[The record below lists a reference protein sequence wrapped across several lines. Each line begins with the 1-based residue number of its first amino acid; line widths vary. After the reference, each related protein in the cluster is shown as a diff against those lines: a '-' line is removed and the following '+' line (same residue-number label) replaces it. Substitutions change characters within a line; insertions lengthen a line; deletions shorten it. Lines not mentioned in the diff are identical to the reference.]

1 MAEPTTPDDTASGPG
16 TEMDRSFAAA
26 LRAAEGA
33 PESADA
39 WAHLEELADEL
50 QRPDDVAELYRTVLE
65 RRLPKDVFNTVAEQ
79 AVQFHEEWFGDMP
92 DRITKLMS
100 RIIELEPT
108 AEWAFERLTVM
119 LTSASQWDELL
130 ALFDRTLATTQ
141 DTERRRRML
150 NDAAQAAK
158 DFADQADRAADY
170 MQQLLLLE
178 PDNTQLFT
186 SLERLLEKGERWKDL
201 IELWES
207 QVPQQS
213 AAEARKTQL
222 RMATCWVDQLGDS
235 QRALDEL
242 RVLLRESPGHEEA
255 CAQAERILNDE
266 KAELGTRS
274 QALSLLRK
282 NYLVAA
288 RPEDVVRVLVRA
300 LEFVEPDEKRPLH
313 REAATR
319 LAILARDIEAIEHY
333 RQLLLTDP
341 TDADARKQLR
351 QLAKRSGRQ
360 DLHASALVD
369 AADASTE
376 ADQQVAVLLEAAQ
389 LRRTVLDDED
399 GAIDLYS
406 RVLETPDAEHSVAL
420 TAAHNL
426 NELLAAA
433 DRSTERLAVL
443 EKLADLEQSSS
454 VRRFVL
460 GEAARLADALGD
472 ADRALASWRPVLES
486 DEHDLEALAAVIELL
501 ERNERWEELVDA
513 LSRRAVA
520 KVMPLQRR
528 ADLVRIAKV
537 QVDKLEQLS
546 EAIETWLKVRGEFGE
561 NDETIAALDE
571 LMSRAER
578 HGELAELLGQAAQ
591 TEHGRASALLV
602 RVGDLQRVDLG
613 NAVEAVRW
621 YADALSIAPAD
632 EGALAGLQAL
642 MKEPECGSA
651 TASALAQAYEATDHW
666 QGTLELLEARLEAT
680 TDRRQQAHLLGE
692 AARLQLDRAS
702 DQTAALACLCRALP
716 LEPDN
721 LATEADL
728 LRLAEQTERW
738 PDATEAL
745 QTAATA
751 TGETASR
758 AAQLFKIQARIHE
771 TRLDATAA
779 ALTAY
784 RSAAEAQPD
793 DAEAFEAI
801 ARCAARAGQWDVGC
815 DAAIQ
820 ALALRD
826 RMLDPV
832 IDSLTVAASEPEDWA
847 ALARALAAAVAENP
861 LRTELAQQTEL
872 LIAQWTRDHCEDLDA
887 AEQAAG
893 RAVGHN
899 PEQLAPLELLASLQR
914 RHPDPELVTTLV
926 RLDGLQEHSLDPLFE
941 AAILATESQHGVA
954 KTRTIIERLY
964 RKSSGMWVRDD
975 ATTGEKAPAEVAEW
989 ALNKL
994 IEHHIL
1000 NNDADQ
1006 AVHVLMDG
1014 TRLPLE
1020 TEKVCALRRRAGE
1033 MLAERGDRAR
1043 AIDVY
1048 RGVLDEMPNDME
1060 ALQRTAELC
1069 QQEGRVPEALSLR
1082 LRELE
1087 LIEDVDRRLQLRLD
1101 HSRLTGALEAQGGRV
1116 ASLKANLDDAPGHDS
1131 SLDELTNVLDERG
1144 RHDELADILTE
1155 QASRLESLERP
1166 GDGAK
1171 LWSRVAALAEKP
1183 LGDHARAIAAHTRVV
1198 LLSPSN
1204 DAIDALARLHLERN
1218 EPAQAAM
1225 WLERRL
1231 ETTTEE
1237 NRVAVRLKLAHAQIE
1252 ADQQT
1257 AAIESLST
1265 AFDEAPRNAE
1275 VRKLL
1280 LGSYRT
1286 AKNWEALGQ
1295 TLTKAALNVAD
1306 ERNILAYA
1314 REAAEI
1320 YHTRLKT
1327 PEASVAALRRAVEI
1341 ASDDRELRT
1350 LLAEGLRAAGEL
1362 DEAKELLE
1370 SLIKDY
1376 GRRRSPE
1383 RAQAHLQVARVS
1395 HAQGET
1401 AEALDQLET
1410 ASRMD
1415 AGNAT
1420 ILKTLA
1426 EMARDAGELSRA
1438 ERAYRTLLV
1447 TVRREDDPAQLP
1459 LGPTEVLLELSRI
1472 SADRDEE
1479 DKASELIESVLESLT
1494 QNDFEAPRI
1503 QSRLRE
1509 TEDFEL
1515 LHRVLNARLG
1525 YVQAAHKRGQ
1535 IYGELG
1541 EVLDSALDR
1550 QDEALSARLEA
1561 IKTDPSSPIRHQA
1574 AWDHAARLDKL
1585 DRYVSVVETLLT
1597 DERADSS
1604 AHVRCELLLRLGEVL
1619 EKEREDL
1626 GRAAELYEQAEAT
1639 GVRKVDV
1646 WRAQAR
1652 VAGAAGDS
1660 EKQMRLLGEL
1670 ASLGEDQ
1677 ADTRADALY
1686 RIAEVQLATAETL
1699 DEGLE
1704 SMTTALAD
1712 SFKAERA
1719 ALILSDACERNP
1731 DHVGLLDLYEQVARK
1746 SQDDGRLLHYLE
1758 RRAEHETSTPEQA
1771 HEAVTKAIELEE
1783 LERAE
1788 ALMLR
1793 AAEIGQSL
1801 NRADDLKRVDWALL
1815 GLADRRMVAGDLAG
1829 AVKWLSD
1836 AAEVAELEPVFE
1848 LSQRVAD
1855 MAAQPD
1861 GDLTLAAKLYE
1872 RLLERAPTRRETW
1885 EPLAVIYAKL
1895 GDTEQL
1901 EQMVAET
1908 LDGLEEQGDRS
1919 ALRVALATAYLG
1931 SESRAEDA
1939 VEVLQRVLVAD
1950 PQHEEAQSLLVSYL
1964 ERTGRTEELVD
1975 MLRQQLQAAEEREDE
1990 IAIKA
1995 SALQLAARVESTD
2008 RDEAL
2013 EILRRALRAAP
2024 TDEDLLRAL
2033 LERLGDEDDPRER
2046 AELTETLIKVE
2057 PAESAGP
2064 RTLVLVEM
2072 VEALDD
2078 EEAALRVLQLGA
2090 ERAPDNEAIRTLL
2103 QERYRARGDFRGLAD
2118 SLSDAASRSED
2129 PEGKA
2134 ALLREAALVHR
2145 DQLEDAVT
2153 ASQLLGQAFEQT
2165 PNNGALCAE
2174 LATTLS
2180 AAGDH
2185 ERAIATL
2192 SQPLEETEDETM
2204 RLELLRGRA
2213 ALYTAA
2219 EDFDG
2224 ALVDLEQGFAIDPE
2238 AVAEDLEAVLNHRLD
2253 IAAMAGDEPAERQH
2267 TLRCIDMMLVQGK
2280 RAEASELLTS
2290 WTNRASDDVEALRR
2304 LRDIDTADERW
2315 QAVADTCR
2323 RLVNIETDAA
2333 QIDAA
2338 LALSHAF
2345 HELGEPEGARE
2356 GLEFT
2361 RAAQPQSPQVR
2372 AELRKI
2378 YVHLGD
2384 QEQLASLL
2392 VDDAAETEAPA
2403 EKADLL
2409 MKAGQIYVE
2418 LGKAPEAVPL
2428 LREAL
2433 KLAPADANV
2442 TASLADAYILAGWFD
2457 DATELL
2463 DQVIEGGR
2471 GRRTPE
2477 MCLVYHRKAQIA
2489 AAIDDGAA
2497 ELKMLMEAHL
2507 CNKKNG
2513 QVAAALADRAEE
2525 LEQWDLAAK
2534 TLRTITLLDTDCPI
2548 SRSEAFL
2555 RQGRIAY
2562 TQGDEKTAKM
2572 WARRAKRE
2580 DPESEAVDEFLGELG
2595 ERTSHPTGRR

>member
-1 MAEPTTPDDTASGPG
+1 
-16 TEMDRSFAAA
+16 MDKAFAAA

-33 PESADA
+33 PDSSDA

-65 RRLPKDVFNTVAEQ
+65 RRLAKDVFQQVAEQ
-79 AVQFHEEWFGDMP
+79 AVQFHEEWFGDTP
-92 DRITKLMS
+92 DKITKLMS

-108 AEWAFERLTVM
+108 ADWAFERLTVM
-119 LTSASQWDELL
+119 LTSSSQWDELL
-130 ALFDRTLATTQ
+130 SLFDRSLGTTQ
-141 DTERRRRML
+141 DPERRRRL
-150 NDAAQAAK
+150 LTDAAQAAK
-158 DFADQADRAADY
+158 DFADQGDRAADY
-170 MQQLLLLE
+170 MQQLLVLE
-178 PDNTQLFT
+178 PDNAQLFT
-186 SLERLLEKGERWKDL
+186 SLERLLEKGERWTDL
-201 IELWES
+201 IELWQS
-207 QVPQQS
+207 QIPQQS
-213 AAEARKTQL
+213 AAQARKTRL
-222 RMATCWVDQLGDS
+222 RIAGCWIDQLSDS

-242 RVLLRESPGHEEA
+242 RILLRESPGHEEA
-255 CAQAERILNDE
+255 CAQVERILDDQE
-266 KAELGTRS
+266 AEQTTRS

-300 LEFVEPDEKRPLH
+300 LDFVEPDEKRPLH

-319 LAILARDIEAIEHY
+319 LAILGRDIEAIEHY

-351 QLAKRSGRQ
+351 QLANRSGRQ
-360 DLHASALVD
+360 DLHATALVD

-376 ADQQVAVLLEAAQ
+376 ADQKVAVLLEAAQ
-389 LRRTVLDDED
+389 LRRTVLDDEN
-399 GAIDLYS
+399 GAMALYTQ
-406 RVLETPDAEHSVAL
+406 VLEIPDAEQSVAL
-420 TAAHNL
+420 TAAHSL

-433 DRSTERLAVL
+433 DRHTDRLPVL

-460 GEAARLADALGD
+460 GEAARLADTLGD
-472 ADRALASWRPVLES
+472 TDRALASWKPVLES

-501 ERNERWEELVDA
+501 ERNERWDELVDA
-513 LSRRAVA
+513 LTRRAAA

-528 ADLVRIAKV
+528 ADLVRIAHV
-537 QVDKLEQLS
+537 QVDKLDQLS
-546 EAIETWLKVRGEFGE
+546 EAIDTWLQVRSEFGE

-571 LMSRAER
+571 LMTRAER
-578 HGELAELLGQAAQ
+578 HAELAELLGKAAEAQHGQAS
-591 TEHGRASALLV
+591 TLLI
-602 RVGDLQRVDLG
+602 RVGDLYRLALDNAAEALG
-613 NAVEAVRW
+613 W
-621 YADALSIAPAD
+621 YASALGISPTE
-632 EGALAGLQAL
+632 EGALSGLKALLEVADCTAGA
-642 MKEPECGSA
+642 A
-651 TASALAQAYEATDHW
+651 AALAQAYETTGNW
-666 QGTLELLEARLEAT
+666 QGTLQLVDARLQAT
-680 TDRRQQAHLLGE
+680 SDPRGQARLLGE
-692 AARLQLDRAS
+692 AATLQLERAS
-702 DQTAALACLCRALP
+702 DQQAALASLCRALP

-721 LATEADL
+721 LATEAKL
-728 LRLAEQTERW
+728 LRLAEAMDGWIEAAEALQAAAAAAEGGPRSGQLYKVQAEIHEQRLEAT
-738 PDATEAL
+738 TEAL
-745 QTAATA
+745 A
-751 TGETASR
+751 
-758 AAQLFKIQARIHE
+758 
-771 TRLDATAA
+771 
-779 ALTAY
+779 AY
-784 RSAAEAQPD
+784 RAAAEADPD
-793 DAEAFEAI
+793 DAVAFEAI
-801 ARCAARAGQWDVGC
+801 ARCAAQAGQWDVAC
-815 DAAIQ
+815 DGANQ

-826 RMLDPV
+826 RMLPAV
-832 IDSLTVAASEPEDWA
+832 IDSLTSAASDPEAWS
-847 ALARALAAAVAENP
+847 ALATALATALADQP
-861 LRTELAQQTEL
+861 LRPELAQQTEL
-872 LIAQWTRDHCEDLDA
+872 LIAQWYQDKCDDLDA
-887 AEQAAG
+887 AEQAAA
-893 RAVGHN
+893 RAVEHN
-899 PEQLAPLELLASLQR
+899 PDKLVPLELLAQLQR
-914 RHPDPELVTTLV
+914 RHPGPELVTTLV
-926 RLDGLQEHSLDPLFE
+926 RLDGIQEHSLDPLYE
-941 AAILATESQHGVA
+941 AARLVTESQQEVA
-954 KTRTIIERLY
+954 KSRTLVERLY
-964 RKSSGMWVRDD
+964 RKAGGMWIRDE
-975 ATTGEKAPAEVAEW
+975 TPSGEKAPSEIAQW
-989 ALNKL
+989 ALDTL

-1014 TRLPLE
+1014 TRLPLG
-1020 TEKVCALRRRAGE
+1020 TEKVCSLRRRAGE

-1048 RGVLDEMPNDME
+1048 RGVLDEIPNDME

-1082 LRELE
+1082 LRELD
-1087 LIEDVDRRLQLRLD
+1087 LIEDVDRRLQLRLE

-1116 ASLKANLDDAPGHDS
+1116 ASLKANLEDAPGHDP
-1131 SLDELTNVLDERG
+1131 SLDELTAVLDERG

-1155 QASRLESLERP
+1155 QATRLESLERAE
-1166 GDGAK
+1166 DAAR

-1183 LGDHARAIAAHTRVV
+1183 LGDHPRAVAAHTRVV

-1204 DAIDALARLHLERN
+1204 EALDALARLHLERS
-1218 EPAQAAM
+1218 EAAQAAM

-1252 ADQQT
+1252 AEQRD
-1257 AAIESLST
+1257 AAITSLST

-1280 LGSYRT
+1280 LGLYRT
-1286 AKNWEALGQ
+1286 AKDWEALGQ
-1295 TLTKAALNVAD
+1295 TLTKAALNVQD

-1314 REAAEI
+1314 REAATI
-1320 YHTRLKT
+1320 YHERLQA
-1327 PEASVAALRRAVEI
+1327 PADSVPALRRAVEI
-1341 ASDDRELRT
+1341 ASDDRELRS
-1350 LLAEGLRAAGEL
+1350 LLADGLRAAGEL

-1370 SLIKDY
+1370 ALIKDY

-1383 RAQAHLQVARVS
+1383 RAQAHLQLARVS

-1401 AEALDQLET
+1401 DEALDQLET

-1415 AGNAT
+1415 AGNVT

-1426 EMARDAGELSRA
+1426 EMAREAVQHSRA

-1447 TVRREDDPAQLP
+1447 TVRREDEPEKLP
-1459 LGPTEVLLELSRI
+1459 IGPTEVLLELSRI
-1472 SADRDEE
+1472 AADREE
-1479 DKASELIESVLESLT
+1479 ADKASELIESVLESLA
-1494 QNDFEAPRI
+1494 QHDYEAPRI
-1503 QSRLRE
+1503 QSRLRDG
-1509 TEDFEL
+1509 EDFEL
-1515 LHRVLNARLG
+1515 LHRILESRLG
-1525 YVQAAHKRGQ
+1525 YVKTAHKRSQ
-1535 IYGELG
+1535 IYADIG

-1550 QDEALSARLEA
+1550 QDEALTARLNA
-1561 IKTDPSSPIRHQA
+1561 VKTDPSSPIHHQA

-1585 DRYVSVVETLLT
+1585 DSYVSVVETLLT
-1597 DERADSS
+1597 DERADTS

-1619 EKEREDL
+1619 EKERNDL
-1626 GRAAELYEQAEAT
+1626 KRAAELYAQAEST

-1652 VAGAAGDS
+1652 AAGAGGDS
-1660 EKQMRLLGEL
+1660 ETQMRLLGQL
-1670 ASLGEDQ
+1670 ANLGEDE

-1699 DEGLE
+1699 DEGIE
-1704 SMTTALAD
+1704 SMATALAD
-1712 SFKAERA
+1712 SFKANRG
-1719 ALILSDACERNP
+1719 ALILRDACEQYP
-1731 DHVGLLDLYEQVARK
+1731 DHIGLLDLYEQVARK
-1746 SQDDGRLLHYLE
+1746 SENDHTLLHYLE
-1758 RRAEHETSTPEQA
+1758 RRANHETATPEQT
-1771 HEAVTKAIELEE
+1771 HEAVTKAVELEE
-1783 LERAE
+1783 MDRAE

-1801 NRADDLKRVDWALL
+1801 NRADDQKRIDWALL

-1829 AVKWLSD
+1829 AVKWLSE
-1836 AAEVAELEPVFE
+1836 AADVADLEPVFE

-1885 EPLAVIYAKL
+1885 EPLAIIYAKL

-1919 ALRVALATAYLG
+1919 ALRVALAQAYLT
-1931 SESRAEDA
+1931 SDSRADDA

-1950 PQHEEAQSLLVSYL
+1950 PQHVEAQALLADFL
-1964 ERTGRTEELVD
+1964 EKTGRTEELVD
-1975 MLRQQLQAAEEREDE
+1975 MLRQQLQAAQKRSDQ

-1995 SALQLAARVESTD
+1995 SSLQLAARVEQSD

-2013 EILRRALRAAP
+2013 QILRSALEASP
-2024 TDEDLLRAL
+2024 EDEELLRTL
-2033 LERLGDEDDPRER
+2033 LERLGDDDDLQER
-2046 AELTETLIKVE
+2046 ASLTEALIKVE
-2057 PAESAGP
+2057 PAETAGP

-2072 VEALDD
+2072 YETLAD
-2078 EEAALRVLQLGA
+2078 EDAALRALQLGA
-2090 ERAPDNEAIRTLL
+2090 QRAPDNDAIRAEL
-2103 QERYRARGDFRGLAD
+2103 QERYRARGDFQGLAT
-2118 SLSDAASRSED
+2118 SLVDAANRTED
-2129 PEGKA
+2129 PQGKA

-2145 DQLEDAVT
+2145 DQLEDALT
-2153 ASQLLGQAFEQT
+2153 SSQLLGQAYELR
-2165 PNNGALCAE
+2165 PEDGALCAE
-2174 LATTLS
+2174 LASTLS

-2185 ERAIATL
+2185 DRAIATL
-2192 SQPLEETEDETM
+2192 SQPLEETEDDNQ

-2213 ALYTAA
+2213 ALYATA

-2224 ALVDLEQGFAIDPE
+2224 ALTDLEQAFTIAPE

-2253 IAAMAGDEPAERQH
+2253 IAATAGDEDAERQF
-2267 TLRCIDMMLVQGK
+2267 TLRCVDVMLVQGK
-2280 RAEASELLTS
+2280 RVEASELLSS

-2323 RLVNIETDAA
+2323 RLVNTETESA

-2338 LALSHAF
+2338 LALSHAY

-2356 GLEFT
+2356 GLEFA
-2361 RAAQPQSPQVR
+2361 RDAQPDNPQIR

-2378 YVHLGD
+2378 YVHIGD
-2384 QEQLASLL
+2384 HEQLATLF
-2392 VDDAAETEAPA
+2392 VDDAAGTEDPG
-2403 EKADLL
+2403 EKAELL
-2409 MKAGQIYVE
+2409 MRAGQLYVE
-2418 LGKAPEAVPL
+2418 LGKAPEAVPP

-2433 KLAPADANV
+2433 ELAPSDGTV
-2442 TASLADAYILAGWFD
+2442 IASLVDAYILAGWFD
-2457 DATELL
+2457 DASEML
-2463 DQVIEGGR
+2463 DQVIEAGR

-2477 MCLVYHRKAQIA
+2477 MAVYYHRKAQIGA
-2489 AAIDDGAA
+2489 AVGDGAA

-2513 QVAAALADRAEE
+2513 EVAAALADRAEE

-2548 SRSEAFL
+2548 SRAEAFL
-2555 RQGRIAY
+2555 RQGRIAH

-2580 DPESEAVDEFLGELG
+2580 DPESEEVDNFLIELG
-2595 ERTSHPTGRR
+2595 ERPR